1 MYFRHSEYILYTIN
15 DNEILGGGGV
25 KGKDNGNEIFNTR
38 LIIILQKYLYIQFSQ
53 SQPLFVFLVTIL
65 RQA

>member
-1 MYFRHSEYILYTIN
+1 MTMKY
-15 DNEILGGGGV
+15 GGGV
-25 KGKDNGNEIFNTR
+25 KGKDDGNEIFNTR
-38 LIIILQKYLYIQFSQ
+38 LIVILQKYLYIQFSQ